1 MTSDVVRRCDVVY
14 LEDLKVKNIT
24 ASARG
29 TVEEPG
35 ANVARKAGLNRSILD
50 VSPGETRVQIEYK
63 MRRSGGSVSR
73 VNPAYTSQRCSSC
86 GHTEAQ
92 NRPTR
97 DDFKC
102 LACGHAAGADDNAA
116 HNILYLGRKARAGGP
131 PVMACQSNLVGG
143 RKQEEDGSSPRAN
156 AA

>member
-1 MTSDVVRRCDVVY
+1 
-14 LEDLKVKNIT
+14 LP
-24 ASARG
+24 ASRF
-29 TVEEPG
+29 G
-35 ANVARKAGLNRSILD
+35 ANNYRSILD
-50 VSPGETRVQIEYK
+50 LSPGEARVQIEHK
-63 MRRSGGSVSR
+63 MRRSGGVDY
-73 VNPAYTSQRCSSC
+73 VNPAYTSQRCSAC
-86 GHTEAQ
+86 GDTQAQ

-97 DDFKC
+97 DDFKW
-102 LACGHAAGADDNAA
+102 LSCGHAACADDKAA